1 MAENS
6 ESINK
11 LKTEIAGSRERLSRE
26 LQGLRYELDFPA
38 KFRRSFRKQTGSGI
52 SAVVALFESRF
63 VLLAQE
69 SKSAAVQLLI
79 LVGCVIVAL
88 ALCLMG
94 YVFLI
99 VSAVAGLAHL
109 LGTSWP
115 VIALVVALVHFI
127 IAGVLLLVA
136 RSRITKPMFR
146 DSIDELKKD
155 REWLKTLNQSTN

>member
-1 MAENS
+1 MS
-6 ESINK
+6 SGSIPPRNP
-11 LKTEIAGSRERLSRE
+11 AGHS
-26 LQGLRYELDFPA
+26 GLLDNA
-38 KFRRSFRKQTGSGI
+38 LGLV
-52 SAVVALFESRF
+52 SAVAGFFESRF

-79 LVGCVIVAL
+79 LVGCVIAAL
-88 ALCLMG
+88 ALCVMG

-99 VSAVAGLAHL
+99 VSAVVGLAHL

-115 VIALVVALVHFI
+115 VVALVVALLHFI

-155 REWLKTLNQSTN
+155 REWLKTLSQSTS

>member
-1 MAENS
+1 MSSGSPTSRNP
-6 ESINK
+6 
-11 LKTEIAGSRERLSRE
+11 AGHS
-26 LQGLRYELDFPA
+26 GLLDNA
-38 KFRRSFRKQTGSGI
+38 LGLI
-52 SAVVALFESRF
+52 SAVVAFFESRF

-79 LVGCVIVAL
+79 LVACVVA
-88 ALCLMG
+88 ALTLCVMG

-99 VSAVAGLAHL
+99 VSVVVGIAHL

-115 VIALVVALVHFI
+115 VVALVVALLHFI

-136 RSRITKPMFR
+136 RSWITKPMFR

-155 REWLKTLNQSTN
+155 REWLKTLNQSTS

>member
-1 MAENS
+1 MSSGSLPRNP
-6 ESINK
+6 
-11 LKTEIAGSRERLSRE
+11 AGHS
-26 LQGLRYELDFPA
+26 GLLDSA
-38 KFRRSFRKQTGSGI
+38 LGLI
-52 SAVVALFESRF
+52 SAVVAFFESRF

-79 LVGCVIVAL
+79 LVGCIIAAL
-88 ALCLMG
+88 ALSVMG

-99 VSAVAGLAHL
+99 VSAVVGLAHL

-115 VIALVVALVHFI
+115 VVALVVALLHFI
-127 IAGVLLLVA
+127 IAAVLLLVA

>member
-1 MAENS
+1 MSSGSFPSRNP
-6 ESINK
+6 
-11 LKTEIAGSRERLSRE
+11 AGHS
-26 LQGLRYELDFPA
+26 GLFDNALA
-38 KFRRSFRKQTGSGI
+38 LI
-52 SAVVALFESRF
+52 SAVVAFFEGRF

-69 SKSAAVQLLI
+69 SKSAAVQVLI
-79 LVGCVIVAL
+79 LVGCVIAAL

-99 VSAVAGLAHL
+99 VSAVVGLAHL

-115 VIALVVALVHFI
+115 VVALVVALLHFI
-127 IAGVLLLVA
+127 IAGVLLVVA

-155 REWLKTLNQSTN
+155 REWLKTLNQSTS